1 MKTKVTTPVN
11 EINNEMLDSRIVR
24 LNEMKAVLMA
34 KISKS
39 KRPAAKANKV
49 AAQYILENWDN
60 VEALK
65 SFCSVASNQEA
76 YETYCIAKSR
86 VDQLSVPEKE
96 EASAEVK
103 LTNKEQSALE
113 ILVRNDNG
121 EGFEETVYVDFQTI
135 AGFSQRAAK
144 GLFKSLQG
152 KKMIEMNGGEAY
164 YLGRVTELGFS
175 TYKS

>member
-65 SFCSVASNQEA
+65 SFCSDASNQEA

-86 VDQLSVPEKE
+86 VDQLSVW
-96 EASAEVK
+96 
-103 LTNKEQSALE
+103 
-113 ILVRNDNG
+113 R
-121 EGFEETVYVDFQTI
+121 
-135 AGFSQRAAK
+135 
-144 GLFKSLQG
+144 
-152 KKMIEMNGGEAY
+152 
-164 YLGRVTELGFS
+164 
-175 TYKS
+175 